1 MLPPRASFGV
11 ARGNGLRT
19 AGTGEASAARARARK
34 LFFASMPYLVLILVA
49 IVVFRY

>member
-1 MLPPRASFGV
+1 LAYVGY
-11 ARGNGLRT
+11 GLLGLRRE
-19 AGTGEASAARARARK
+19 AGQAWARK